1 MENRKITLKEWSE
14 DDRPREKL
22 LAKGISVLSDA
33 ELIAILIGSGNKN
46 ETAVELARR
55 ILLDQNSNLNELGK
69 MTIVELMKY
78 RGIGEAKAISI
89 VAALELGRRRGVSEI
104 VNKNTITQSED
115 VFEIMQAIIGD
126 SNVEKFWTIYL
137 NKANKILRKEEI
149 SSGTITQT
157 PVEISIIMKH
167 AILNSATSMILCHNH
182 PSGNV
187 TPSEQDLSLTEN
199 IKNAAKYF
207 NIRVLDHIIISSETF
222 YSFADEGILLLE
234 HEI

>member
-46 ETAVELARR
+46 ETAVELSRR

-137 NKANKILRKEEI
+137 NNANKILRKEEI

-222 YSFADEGILLLE
+222 YSFADESIL
-234 HEI
+234 